1 MLKRFL
7 AGVSYQK
14 GLSGENYKWFSN
26 TLGPNMF
33 EVGDFWLEI
42 TKKSK
47 ISKLPIKF
55 FITANSQ
62 CFSLK
67 FLELEGSIDA
77 KAIDFA

>member
-1 MLKRFL
+1 
-7 AGVSYQK
+7 
-14 GLSGENYKWFSN
+14 
-26 TLGPNMF
+26 MF